1 MTSDHIAHSDATS
14 HSDAI
19 SHDVTDAEALRLDMR
34 DMGLTQAELAG
45 LFGVSRETVSRWS
58 TGKLEHPLWLSYA
71 MDGLLKQRPRKAIA
85 APSKP
90 ADKPKPVAAPT
101 APKPIAKPVQP
112 AKRVKV
118 AIDCSPPPVAGKW
131 RFGTFYPE

>member
-1 MTSDHIAHSDATS
+1 MTSDHIARSDATS
-14 HSDAI
+14 HSDVT
-19 SHDVTDAEALRLDMR
+19 SHDMTDAEALRLDMR

-71 MDGLLKQRPRKAIA
+71 MDGLLKHRTRKAIA

-90 ADKPKPVAAPT
+90 AGTPKPIAAPT

-112 AKRVKV
+112 SKPRP
-118 AIDCSPPPVAGKW
+118 IDCSPPPVPGKW
-131 RFGTFYPE
+131 RFGVFYPD